1 MNEQSMTSR
10 ERFSHLE
17 DKIYRVSE
25 FFKKVMEQNQELKEE
40 IEDLKSKYH
49 ELEERYTRIEKLI
62 GTVRE
67 EKELIAEKI
76 RSILTVLDTLEKR

>member
-1 MNEQSMTSR
+1 VTSR

-25 FFKKVMEQNQELKEE
+25 FFKQVLEQNQQLKEE
-40 IEDLKSKYH
+40 TEDLRNKFH
-49 ELEERYTRIEKLI
+49 ELEERCARLEKMV

-67 EKELIAEKI
+67 EKDLIAEKI
-76 RSILTVLDTLEKR
+76 RSILTVLDALEKR

>member
-1 MNEQSMTSR
+1 MDEQNVTSR

-25 FFKKVMEQNQELKEE
+25 FFKKVLEQNQELKEE
-40 IEDLKSKYH
+40 IEDLRRKCH
-49 ELEERYTRIEKLI
+49 ELEERYTRIEKMI
-62 GTVRE
+62 GTVRD
-67 EKELIAEKI
+67 EKDLIAEKI